1 MWTIINT
8 TSGQH
13 IGTRISH
20 VEPNQVLTFE
30 NGDVVPILQV
40 FTADEGRT
48 LLACGKNYQI
58 TFSKED

>member
-1 MWTIINT
+1 MWKITNT
-8 TSGQH
+8 TNGNH
-13 IGTRISH
+13 VGTKLQY
-20 VEPNQVLTFE
+20 VEANQVLTFE

-58 TFSKED
+58 TLSRED

>member
-1 MWTIINT
+1 MWKITNT
-8 TSGQH
+8 TDGKHLGVKLPS
-13 IGTRISH
+13 
-20 VEPNQVLTFE
+20 VEVNAILTFAD
-30 NGDVVPILQV
+30 GDVIPIHQV